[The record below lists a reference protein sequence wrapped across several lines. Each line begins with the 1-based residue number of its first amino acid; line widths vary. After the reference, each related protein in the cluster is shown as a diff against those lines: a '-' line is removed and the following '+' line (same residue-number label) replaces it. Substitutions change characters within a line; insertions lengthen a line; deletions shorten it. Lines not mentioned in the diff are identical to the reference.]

1 MIIME
6 TLLFGTKLQLKLGN
20 IMTDMTHPMIGDI
33 SDKST
38 DELIEILSKLNK
50 SLSFASRTN
59 NYGMFNQIQ
68 MAINTYRI
76 EMSKREAEMFDDE
89 PDDLLGTIDIS

>member
-1 MIIME
+1 MITMV
-6 TLLFGTKLQLKLGN
+6 TLLFGTKLQLNLGN

-50 SLSFASRTN
+50 SLSFASRTS

-76 EMSKREAEMFDDE
+76 EMSKREAEMFDAE
-89 PDDLLGTIDIS
+89 PDDLLGKIDIS